1 MAARDD
7 VEQWDFVVAASSDAC
22 LAAFYRAMNAKSA
35 FNVRQAKWTLSVD
48 GLTATAVYR
57 GRGRLGA
64 RLVALWP
71 GRREQEWHPI
81 ARHLRMQVW
90 HYDEVTRSTDCSL
103 WVEQDA
109 TTTDVGAPVA
119 PFRSY
124 MSEVESAL
132 RALDS
137 DLRVTKQ

>member
-57 GRGRLGA
+57 GRGRLGG
-64 RLVALWP
+64 RLAALWP
-71 GRREQEWHPI
+71 RRPEQESPAI

-90 HYDEVTRSTDCSL
+90 HYDEVTGSSECSI
-103 WVEQDA
+103 WVAQDA
-109 TTTDVGAPVA
+109 TSPNVGAAVA

-124 MSEVESAL
+124 MCEVESAL

-137 DLRVTKQ
+137 GLRVTKE